1 MEKRDRK
8 GRRSEGLGQLR
19 IYVITRGES
28 IQWGNERGWGA
39 LPYIPFFDSLGA
51 RPRFS
56 SLTAYRHTCEIF
68 PLEMSE
74 AIRFAHRRDEK
85 G

>member
-8 GRRSEGLGQLR
+8 GRRSEGSDSFVYMRLHA
-19 IYVITRGES
+19 TRVYNDGGMSGEHCPISRPFS
-28 IQWGNERGWGA
+28 ILWVYDHVFPNRV
-39 LPYIPFFDSLGA
+39 
-51 RPRFS
+51 
-56 SLTAYRHTCEIF
+56 HTCEIF

-74 AIRFAHRRDEK
+74 TIRFAHRHDEK